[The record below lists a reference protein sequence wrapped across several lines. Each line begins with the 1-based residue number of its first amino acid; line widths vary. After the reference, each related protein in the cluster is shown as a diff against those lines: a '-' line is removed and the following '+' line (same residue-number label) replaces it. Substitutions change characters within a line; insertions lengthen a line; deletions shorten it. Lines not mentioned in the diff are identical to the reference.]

1 MSGLE
6 PQRASWQRLCSL
18 SLEEACRADRI
29 VLAPAGSTL
38 SENSYS
44 SEFAVGSSSRDG
56 DYIWGA
62 YSSGDGIEMELNR
75 FEADTEQKKRW
86 AMNIEYPMPTLKG
99 LPAISLGV
107 RDISGTGVEHGALY
121 IASTAAMPLSKR
133 QRTLFRVI
141 NLSAGAG
148 TGRIGGAFV
157 GVESRM
163 RLGLTLDAEV
173 YRHRPNF
180 SVGLPLIRNLQ
191 VKAYSLDG
199 ETFYGMSYRWSR

>member
-1 MSGLE
+1 MLSAAGVLA
-6 PQRASWQRLCSL
+6 ASLWL
-18 SLEEACRADRI
+18 SEACCADRV
-29 VLAPAGSTL
+29 VLGPTGSTL
-38 SENSYS
+38 SEDSYK
-44 SEFAVGSSSRDG
+44 SEFAVGSSIGNG

-62 YSSGDGIEMELNR
+62 YSSADGIEMELNR
-75 FEADTEQKKRW
+75 FEADTETKKRW
-86 AMNIEYPMPTLKG
+86 AMSIEYPMPTLKN

-121 IASTAAMPLSKR
+121 IASTVAVPLSKA
-133 QRTLFRVI
+133 QHTLFRGI
-141 NLSAGAG
+141 NLSMGAG

-157 GVESRM
+157 GVESRIK
-163 RLGLTLDAEV
+163 LGLTIDAEV

-180 SVGLPLIRNLQ
+180 SVGLPLIRNMQ